1 MFAYSMRNVTISSVK
16 LGCLNSHKSYIVWHF
31 YITSMTLKCFMSQ
44 VDSLGEVI
52 KMKFEMTEGVEEV
65 KEIEMSWDPD
75 LKDQNIITKITDSYE
90 GGDHCIKD
98 SDEEIS
104 RKRREEGR
112 IRHGDET
119 DNENSQGILDAC
131 SYDVILVK

>member
-1 MFAYSMRNVTISSVK
+1 MP
-16 LGCLNSHKSYIVWHF
+16 
-31 YITSMTLKCFMSQ
+31 Q
-44 VDSLGEVI
+44 VNSLGEVI

>member
-1 MFAYSMRNVTISSVK
+1 MQ
-16 LGCLNSHKSYIVWHF
+16 LNSLFLTDF
-31 YITSMTLKCFMSQ
+31 YKFTVYLAVLYQFDDSQ
-44 VDSLGEVI
+44 MFYVTGGDSLGEVI

-131 SYDVILVK
+131 SYDMILVEYG